1 MEIKQVAKNGIIT
14 QAVKTY
20 DELTQEELNIL
31 RIPATTAIEDYA
43 NFKCYWNKQGEIIRV
58 VVGEFAELKRAE
70 IEAERN
76 NPDWIDVFKVAQ
88 GKHVRKGLFTNKER
102 EAIKIKYG
110 VQSC

>member
-14 QAVKTY
+14 CAIKKY
-20 DELTQEELNIL
+20 NELTPEDLNAL
-31 RIPATTAIEDYA
+31 RIPVGSNVEDYT
-43 NFKCYWNKQGEIIRV
+43 NFDCWYNKNGEIIRV
-58 VVGEFAELKRAE
+58 VAGEFAELKRAE